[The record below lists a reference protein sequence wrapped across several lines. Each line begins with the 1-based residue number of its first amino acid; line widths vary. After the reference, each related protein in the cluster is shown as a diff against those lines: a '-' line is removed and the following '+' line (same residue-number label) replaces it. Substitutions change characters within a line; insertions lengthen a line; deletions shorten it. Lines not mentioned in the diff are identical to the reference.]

1 MWGKRV
7 SLLMASAL
15 FEGATS
21 GPLIHLAIE
30 IDPRYNETWAAMVA
44 SGRQYL
50 YLGGMF
56 SSGALRA
63 LVLVGYMVVDAQEI
77 NEKAHLGGMDHV
89 KHAL

>member
-44 SGRQYL
+44 SRREYL

-56 SSGALRA
+56 SSGASILF
-63 LVLVGYMVVDAQEI
+63 
-77 NEKAHLGGMDHV
+77 
-89 KHAL
+89 